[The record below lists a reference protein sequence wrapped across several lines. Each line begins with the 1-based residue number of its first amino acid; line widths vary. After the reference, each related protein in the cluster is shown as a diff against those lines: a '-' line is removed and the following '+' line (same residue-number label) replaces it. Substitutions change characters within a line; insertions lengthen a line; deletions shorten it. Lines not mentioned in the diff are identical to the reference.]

1 MSGAAAMLDFVNY
14 LQLKHQTSS
23 STGENLSR
31 LYLFMRLFTFESL
44 FISFLNNET
53 FLLSFFLS
61 LLFSTK
67 RNELSR

>member
-1 MSGAAAMLDFVNY
+1 MSDAAAMLDFVNY
-14 LQLKHQTSS
+14 QQLKHQTSS

-53 FLLSFFLS
+53 FLLSFFCLS
-61 LLFSTK
+61 FFLQ
-67 RNELSR
+67 NEMN